1 MVTAGN
7 EHMISDLVAPDISEM
22 LERRENHQARAALM
36 VLADP
41 EIADVLMA
49 LPPQQRAIAFR
60 LLPRSR
66 AADVFTFLPSDQ
78 QELLLT
84 EIGSEPFAQIFNEM
98 DPDDRAQVFEEM
110 PGELAAKILA
120 LMRPEERR
128 ATQVILGYPEDS
140 VGRIMTPDYLTLRPD
155 WTVQQALDHIR
166 RRGGEA
172 ETLQAMYVVDDR
184 GRLLDD
190 VSLRQLVLSDPQ
202 AKIESLMDGQVVSLL
217 ATNDQETA
225 VQTMNRYDLPVL
237 PVLSGDNVLVG
248 IVTFDDVADVAE
260 EEATEDIHK
269 MGGLEALD
277 EPYMSAS
284 IFDLVRRRG
293 TWLSALFIG
302 QLLTASAM
310 SHFGSR
316 IGAGIEKVLV
326 LTIFLPLII
335 SSGGN
340 SGSQATTLVIR
351 AMAVREITL
360 RDWLR
365 VFRRELACG
374 LLLGLWLGLLGLVRV
389 IIWQHLGWYD
399 YSEFYLLLGLTV
411 MVSLLGVVIWGTLVG
426 SMLPFIIRRL
436 GFDPAVSSAPFV
448 ATLVDVT
455 GLVLYFSV
463 ALLFLRNTLLAP

>member
-1 MVTAGN
+1 
-7 EHMISDLVAPDISEM
+7 
-22 LERRENHQARAALM
+22 
-36 VLADP
+36 
-41 EIADVLMA
+41 
-49 LPPQQRAIAFR
+49 
-60 LLPRSR
+60 
-66 AADVFTFLPSDQ
+66 
-78 QELLLT
+78 
-84 EIGSEPFAQIFNEM
+84 
-98 DPDDRAQVFEEM
+98 
-110 PGELAAKILA
+110 
-120 LMRPEERR
+120 
-128 ATQVILGYPEDS
+128 VILGYPEDS

-166 RRGGEA
+166 SRGGEA

-217 ATNDQETA
+217 ATNDQEAA

-310 SHFGSR
+310 SHFGAR
-316 IGAGIEKVLV
+316 VGAGIEKVLV

-351 AMAVREITL
+351 AMAVREIAL

-411 MVSLLGVVIWGTLVG
+411 MVSLLGVVVWGTLVG